1 MKQQILNRIA
11 KLGGDISQTTGQ
23 YLIDDLQKIT
33 FKEVLH
39 FKRPDEEPFYDFYD
53 EFYDNNQSLLN
64 NTEQFID
71 KAINQYY
78 VSADDDE
85 TAVGQAFWQT
95 QLFTPLTPNTPD
107 YNEWSADFLDDDI
120 DLSQCL
126 EVTGGKAPEF
136 LIFIYSYGYPDH
148 YFICTNDINSD
159 NPTVF
164 GTDHEVYF
172 EEITNKGSLLDFLN
186 KFMTKQEA
194 RIYIQEFLDDVA
206 NGEVD

>member
-11 KLGGDISQTTGQ
+11 DLGGDISQTKGQ
-23 YLIDDLQKIT
+23 SLIDDLQKIT

-39 FKRPDEEPFYDFYD
+39 FKRPDDEPFYSGFYE
-53 EFYDNNQSLLN
+53 EFYEVNQDLSD

-71 KAINQYY
+71 KAISEHYI
-78 VSADDDE
+78 SADDDD
-85 TAVGQAFWQT
+85 TAVGQSFWQT

-107 YNEWSADFLDDDI
+107 YDEWVGNFDESNFAQF
-120 DLSQCL
+120 L
-126 EVTGGKAPEF
+126 EVTDGQAPEF
-136 LIFIYSYGYPDH
+136 LIFIYSYRYPDH

-186 KFMTKQEA
+186 NFMTKQEA
-194 RIYIQEFLDDVA
+194 RIYIQEFLDNVA